1 MTNFCLLSRNK
12 VLEKFFCD
20 SSHSFLERTLLKF
33 NQLEVFGRRVV
44 VVVDDGVVD
53 AVSAV
58 GVNVVRV
65 VGVGLITV
73 LGLINVVAVNNI
85 IASVLAIGALL
96 IVVGCC
102 LVGVVD
108 VIVVVVC
115 GGVVGVVDD

>member
-1 MTNFCLLSRNK
+1 M
-12 VLEKFFCD
+12 
-20 SSHSFLERTLLKF
+20 KF
-33 NQLEVFGRRVV
+33 NQLQVFGRRVV

-73 LGLINVVAVNNI
+73 LGLINVVRENNI